1 MRCPAGCGGGSSTH
15 IDMSTF
21 FDVTSFQSTSQNT
34 AWQRRRAHMHK
45 HSLFL
50 MYHILTTSGGDPCI
64 KSYSFFPSKFVQ
76 LVWKKS
82 VVCNQSWLS
91 HYTCVLSTR
100 AFLLFKIHQSV
111 LLFSRH
117 FYCLDGISCIY
128 FISWIEIGNLC
139 FYHCKACIN
148 CPCEISMC

>member
-1 MRCPAGCGGGSSTH
+1 MIEEVKGQKSLCSVGALPRRTGCGGGGSSTH

-76 LVWKKS
+76 LV
-82 VVCNQSWLS
+82 
-91 HYTCVLSTR
+91 
-100 AFLLFKIHQSV
+100 
-111 LLFSRH
+111 
-117 FYCLDGISCIY
+117 
-128 FISWIEIGNLC
+128 
-139 FYHCKACIN
+139 
-148 CPCEISMC
+148 